1 MTRGPSKKHLDHP
14 PQKHGDNVVP
24 MKSLQRK
31 LAAILFADVV
41 GYSALADED
50 EEGTHNLL
58 RSSLDAI
65 AELVHSHDGKVVN
78 YAGDAVLA
86 DFTTASSALACA
98 FKIQKLHEIDENDK
112 SNTPAIQYRIGINL
126 GEVILDRD
134 DVYGNGVNVAARIQ
148 GLAYTGGICITQ
160 SAYSAIGKKIVFGVE
175 DMGPQKVKNISEPVH
190 VYRVVE
196 DLNAVSRF
204 SWLNRYKR
212 IATGMVAGLGF
223 AFIASFAWYQWMA
236 APDIQIETFTSA
248 QISEF
253 PAIAVLPFRN
263 LSDDKDQEYFS
274 DGVTNDIINDLTRF
288 SRLSVIAS
296 NSVFTY
302 KNKAVKISQVG
313 QDLGVTF
320 VLEGSIQRV
329 GDQVR
334 INAQLVD
341 VKSGLHKWAERY
353 DIKMTDIFSV
363 QDQITSSIVA
373 SMQVVLSGDEMERTA
388 RAFTSNIEAY
398 DLFLRGRSYLRGS
411 RTTHAKARQLFD
423 EAIDLDPEFA
433 AAYAEKSLT
442 YFSGFIMP
450 MSRNP
455 KVVKQALVSAQR
467 AVDLDP
473 KLPLAQAR
481 FGWTLFANRRHDEAV
496 IAAKRSVQL
505 GPNSAEAHV
514 QLGNILNW
522 TGQPAAGIK
531 EIETAMR
538 LNPHYPFY
546 YLFYLGHSHYLL
558 GNNDEAIKLMKR
570 VVTRAPYFLPV
581 RRHLAVLYS
590 EAGLVEKA
598 AAHSSEVL
606 RIFPGASVQD
616 ELSRCFYKWNPEL
629 RDRFLNGLRKSGMP
643 EGKAGQEPMEM

>member
-1 MTRGPSKKHLDHP
+1 MTKTPSKARSVHP
-14 PQKHGDNVVP
+14 SQKGEDNVVP
-24 MKSLQRK
+24 IKTLPRK

-41 GYSALADED
+41 GYSALANKD
-50 EEGTHNLL
+50 EEGTHKLL
-58 RSSLDAI
+58 RSSLDAVARLI
-65 AELVHSHDGKVVN
+65 GSHGGEVVN

-86 DFTTASSALACA
+86 DFPTASSALACA
-98 FKIQKLHEIDENDK
+98 FEIQKLHSIDEKDDINP
-112 SNTPAIQYRIGINL
+112 SVIQYRIGINL
-126 GEVILDRD
+126 GEVILDRGD
-134 DVYGNGVNVAARIQ
+134 IYGDGVNIAARIQ
-148 GLAYTGGICITQ
+148 GLAHPGCICITHA
-160 SAYSAIGKKIVFGVE
+160 AYSAIGKKLVFGIE

-196 DLNAVSRF
+196 DVNAVSQF
-204 SWLNRYKR
+204 GWLNRYRR
-212 IATGMVAGLGF
+212 IATGAAAGMGIVLF
-223 AFIASFAWYQWMA
+223 AAFAWFQWMA
-236 APDIQIETFTSA
+236 TPDIQIEKFTSA
-248 QISEF
+248 QIAEF

-263 LSDDKDQEYFS
+263 LSDDKKQEYFS

-288 SRLSVIAS
+288 SKLSVIAS
-296 NSVFTY
+296 NSVFAY
-302 KNKAVKISQVG
+302 KNKAIKVDQIGKE
-313 QDLGVTF
+313 LGVTY
-320 VLEGSIQRV
+320 VLEGSIQRA
-329 GDQVR
+329 GGQVR
-334 INAQLVD
+334 INVQLVD
-341 VKSGLHKWAERY
+341 VATGLHKWAERY
-353 DIKMTDIFSV
+353 NIKMTDIFSV
-363 QDQITSSIVA
+363 QDEITKSVVA
-373 SMQVVLSGDEMERTA
+373 SMQVVLSTDEMERTA
-388 RAFTSNIEAY
+388 RAFTTNIEAY

-455 KVVKQALVSAQR
+455 KVVKQALASAQR
-467 AVDLDP
+467 AVELNP

-481 FGWTLFANRRHDEAV
+481 LGWALFANRRHDEAV
-496 IAAKRSVQL
+496 VAAKRSVQL
-505 GPNSAEAHV
+505 GPNSAEAHI

-522 TGQPAAGIK
+522 TGQPSAGIE

-570 VVTRAPYFLPV
+570 VVTRAPHFLPV
-581 RRHLAVLYS
+581 RRHLSVLYG
-590 EAGLVEKA
+590 EAGLTEKA
-598 AAHSSEVL
+598 AAESREVL

-616 ELSRCFYKWNPEL
+616 ELSRCFYKWNPKL
-629 RDRFLNGLRKSGMP
+629 RDRFINGLRNSGMP